1 MIEIWL
7 TVWLFTE
14 DGSYKLEDS
23 PQSSLSECWER
34 AREISESALHDRP
47 GEFELSVACAVHKS
61 DEPA

>member
-7 TVWLFTE
+7 TVWLFTD
-14 DGSYKLEDS
+14 DGSYELEDS

-34 AREISESALHDRP
+34 AREISEGALRDRH
-47 GEFELSVACAVHKS
+47 GKFELSVACAVHKS